1 MRVRQRLM
9 LVYRIPSEPAS
20 KRVAIWRDLKRTG
33 ALYLQQCVCIL
44 PGRTCVTYGTRKKL
58 AAGALSKRSK
68 KDQHESQV
76 SCTELR
82 A

>member
-1 MRVRQRLM
+1 MRVKQWLV

-33 ALYLQQCVCIL
+33 ALYLQQCGASC
-44 PGRTCVTYGTRKKL
+44 RTLETMPRS
-58 AAGALSKRSK
+58 LS
-68 KDQHESQV
+68 
-76 SCTELR
+76 